1 MTEESIRFAGTDGNM
16 LVGRIARP
24 AAAAPQA
31 WALFAHCF
39 TCGKSNAAAARISR
53 ALAERGF
60 GVLRFDFTG
69 LGESAG
75 DFAETNFS
83 SNIGDLVA
91 AADWLRT
98 NEGPVRMLIGHSLG
112 GTAAL
117 EAATRIDD
125 CVAVATIGAPAR
137 ADHVEQLLG
146 DGRDAIMREGEG
158 TVDLGGRPFV
168 IRRQFLEDIRVQAL
182 PVSVRELGRALL
194 VLHSPLD
201 RIVAIEN
208 AAELFRHAMHPK
220 SFVSLDRADHL
231 LSSADDARYAA
242 EVIAAWASKYLPH
255 TTADRPPRDEQP
267 GQPDEGVHGRTRMD
281 GFRTELRVA
290 GHPIVADEPP
300 SVGGNGEGPSP
311 YDLLGAAL
319 AACTGMTLQMYLAR
333 KKWPAT
339 EIAVTVRHD
348 RIHAEDCAACETRSG
363 RIDRFRRTLRID
375 GQLDADK
382 RARVLEIADKCPVHR
397 TLHAEV
403 LIETRLDE
411 RDN

>member
-1 MTEESIRFAGTDGNM
+1 MTEESIRFTGTDGSM
-16 LVGRIARP
+16 LAGRIARP
-24 AAAAPQA
+24 AHAVPQA

-39 TCGKSNAAAARISR
+39 TCGKNIAAAARISR

-75 DFAETNFS
+75 DFADTNFS

-91 AADWLRT
+91 AADWLRA

-117 EAATRIDD
+117 EAATLIDD
-125 CVAVATIGAPAR
+125 CVAVATIGAPAG

-158 TVDLGGRPFV
+158 PVDLGGRPFV
-168 IRRQFLEDIRVQAL
+168 IRRQFVEDVRAQAL
-182 PVSVRELGRALL
+182 PESVRELGRALL

-201 RIVAIEN
+201 KIVAIEN
-208 AAELFRHAMHPK
+208 AADLFRHAMHPK

-231 LSSADDARYAA
+231 LSRADDAGYAA

-255 TTADRPPRDEQP
+255 AAADRPPRDEQP
-267 GQPDEGVHGRTRMD
+267 EPPDEDIHGRTRMD

-290 GHPIVADEPP
+290 GHAIIADEPR

-319 AACTGMTLQMYLAR
+319 AACTGMTLQMYLTR
-333 KKWPAT
+333 RKWPAT

-348 RIHAEDCAACETRSG
+348 RIHAEDCAACETRNG
-363 RIDRFRRTLRID
+363 RIDRFRRTLRVD
-375 GQLDADK
+375 GKLDAGQ

-397 TLHAEV
+397 TLNAEV
-403 LIETRLDE
+403 LIETLLD
-411 RDN
+411 

>member
-1 MTEESIRFAGTDGNM
+1 MTEESIRFTGTDGNM

-24 AAAAPQA
+24 AHLAPRA

-39 TCGKSNAAAARISR
+39 TCGKSIAAATRISR

-75 DFAETNFS
+75 DFADTNFS
-83 SNIGDLVA
+83 SNIRDLVA
-91 AADWLRT
+91 AADWLRA

-117 EAATRIDD
+117 EAAMRIDD
-125 CVAVATIGAPAR
+125 CVAIATIGAPAR
-137 ADHVEQLLG
+137 ADHMEHLLAAG
-146 DGRDAIMREGEG
+146 HEAIMREGEG
-158 TVDLGGRPFV
+158 TVDLGGRTFI
-168 IRRQFLEDIRVQAL
+168 IRRQFVEDIRAQAL
-182 PVSVRELGRALL
+182 PESVRKLGRALL

-201 RIVAIEN
+201 KTVDVEN

-220 SFVSLDRADHL
+220 SFISLDRADHL
-231 LSSADDARYAA
+231 LSSADDSRYAA
-242 EVIAAWASKYLPH
+242 EVIAAWASKFLPQ
-255 TTADRPPRDEQP
+255 APAERPPRDAE
-267 GQPDEGVHGRTRMD
+267 GDQPDEDIHGRTRMD
-281 GFRTELRVA
+281 GFRTEMRVA

-300 SVGGNGEGPSP
+300 SVGGKGEGPSP

-319 AACTGMTLQMYLAR
+319 AACTGMTLQMYLSR

-339 EIAVTVRHD
+339 EIAVAVRHD

-363 RIDRFRRTLRID
+363 RIDRFRRTLRVD
-375 GQLDADK
+375 GKLDADQ

-397 TLHAEV
+397 TLNAEV
-403 LIETRLDE
+403 RIETRLDE